1 LKRKLK
7 EFEEAGFVVRDGEKS
22 IHDPESIRF
31 MREVI
36 KAGKWQMNVLQKWAK
51 PGLEGNTSQVRGG

>member
-22 IHDPESIRF
+22 IQDPESIRF

-36 KAGKWQMNVLQKWAK
+36 KAG
-51 PGLEGNTSQVRGG
+51 GR